1 MIVDRANNQLG
12 LEADVGSKRAR
23 LADNSS
29 VADHNSIS
37 SIHNTNGA
45 LSVNGNRREIEV
57 EVDQLRA
64 ELEDTKRQLREKT
77 IEVEKSTQLFTMFD

>member
-12 LEADVGSKRAR
+12 IETDVGSKRAR

-29 VADHNSIS
+29 VADHNSVS
-37 SIHNTNGA
+37 SIQNTNAA
-45 LSVNGNRREIEV
+45 LSTNGNQRQIEV

-64 ELEDTKRQLREKT
+64 ELEDTKR
-77 IEVEKSTQLFTMFD
+77 